1 MSGTEPGDDAADRD
15 ENVRLAVGGFV
26 VAALV
31 GLVLEATVIS
41 NPALPFGVQSLFI
54 AVGAAAGMW
63 LVASEL
69 Y

>member
-1 MSGTEPGDDAADRD
+1 MSGTEERDATGPDQRI
-15 ENVRLAVGGFV
+15 RLAAGGFV

-31 GLVLEATVIS
+31 GLALEATVL
-41 NPALPFGVQSLFI
+41 PPERLPFGVQSLFI

-63 LVASEL
+63 LVAGEL